1 MVVLVSG
8 AVSWKSQRQK
18 VVALSTTEAEYMAA
32 SECAKLMSWV
42 RTFFFDIMYP
52 IISPSPFFVDN
63 TSAIA
68 CANNESLKS
77 RSKHIDRRY
86 HFIREQI
93 QARSL
98 EVHHVPTTEMLA
110 DFLTKPLG
118 PQGMD
123 HAMQINNVV

>member
-1 MVVLVSG
+1 MVVVASG

-18 VVALSTTEAEYMAA
+18 VVALSTTKAEYMAA

-52 IISPSPFFVDN
+52 IVSPSSFFVDN

-68 CANNESLKS
+68 CANNESIKS

-93 QARSL
+93 QAGSL

-118 PQGMD
+118 PQGID
-123 HAMQINNVV
+123 HAMKINNIV